1 MKTRIELISED
12 QNEEVV
18 IKCYQITDEIQS
30 NHLRQSQRNARPS
43 PAISDSGQQTCGSQT
58 EASVSGGNALP
69 AGNAPA
75 LSVLQ

>member
-30 NHLRQSQRNARPS
+30 V
-43 PAISDSGQQTCGSQT
+43 ISFI
-58 EASVSGGNALP
+58 ENEK
-69 AGNAPA
+69 
-75 LSVLQ
+75 